1 MSQEVELVPEEPNL
15 AALMAEALNRGVT
28 SRTRIVITIGFA
40 PQDGVEYDEGK
51 VMELW
56 SNAVLE
62 RAKELKAL
70 RKDFP
75 GSWEATTSPE
85 DWGR

>member
-1 MSQEVELVPEEPNL
+1 MSQEVELVPEEQSL
-15 AALMAEALNRGVT
+15 AALMAEALNRGIT

-40 PQDGVEYDEGK
+40 PKEGVEYDEAR

-62 RAKELKAL
+62 RARGLREMRKE
-70 RKDFP
+70 FP
-75 GSWEATTSPE
+75 GSWEATTTPE
-85 DWGR
+85 DWQP